1 VRHEKN
7 RKPGRP
13 ISLLSLSDEDRAE
26 LERRIKAPTA
36 SKRDSLRASIVLK
49 RAAMGQAEAAE
60 SLGCSEACVSRWTAR
75 FRREGLAGLKDAPGR
90 GRKPYLDPSRV
101 ETVITRVN
109 RPPKGHARWS
119 VRTMARE
126 SGVSRSSVSR
136 IWRANDLKPH
146 LKKGFKL
153 SDDPDFERK
162 FWDVVGLYLDPPE
175 RALVLCC
182 DEKSQCQALER
193 TQRALPLVSGHAK
206 TFTHDYIRHG
216 TLTLFAALNYLD
228 GKVVG
233 RLGENHTHK
242 EWLLFLKQIDRELP
256 RGRDAAP
263 DPRQLRHAQEGG
275 SHILDGE
282 AERRV
287 REAARRETLR
297 HALHADVK
305 QLAQPGR
312 ALLRR
317 HHAAGAAQ
325 RQLRQRQG
333 ARATH
338 TGLHRRAQS
347 GAETVCL
354 EGGWQGDPGKDTARQ
369 TETRG
374 DAIRQPH
381 LRDRA
386 LEAASSMMPDQNSAA
401 PLYAQM

>member
-1 VRHEKN
+1 MKT
-7 RKPGRP
+7 KQKPGPGRP
-13 ISLLSLSDEDRAE
+13 ISLLSLTDEDRAE

-49 RAAMGQAEAAE
+49 RAALGQAEAAE

-75 FRREGLAGLKDAPGR
+75 FRRKGLAGLKDAPGR

-153 SDDPDFERK
+153 SNDPDFERK

-228 GKVVG
+228 GKVVR
-233 RLGENHTHK
+233 RLEENHTHK
-242 EWLLFLKQIDRELP
+242 EWLLFLKQIDRECPVGVTLHLVLDNYATHKKEEVTSWME
-256 RGRDAAP
+256 RRNAAHEK
-263 DPRQLRHAQEGG
+263 RHGVKRIVPHFTPTSSSWLNLVERFFGDITQQALLNDSFGSVRELAQR
-275 SHILDGE
+275 ILDYI
-282 AERRV
+282 
-287 REAARRETLR
+287 AAHNLEPKRYVWR
-297 HALHADVK
+297 ADGMAILEK
-305 QLAQPGR
+305 I
-312 ALLRR
+312 
-317 HHAAGAAQ
+317 
-325 RQLRQRQG
+325 
-333 ARATH
+333 
-338 TGLHRRAQS
+338 RRARQKL
-347 GAETVCL
+347 AE
-354 EGGWQGDPGKDTARQ
+354 
-369 TETRG
+369 
-374 DAIRQPH
+374 
-381 LRDRA
+381 
-386 LEAASSMMPDQNSAA
+386 
-401 PLYAQM
+401 AQ

>member
-1 VRHEKN
+1 MKT
-7 RKPGRP
+7 KQKPGPGRP
-13 ISLLSLSDEDRAE
+13 ISLLSLTDEDRAE

-49 RAAMGQAEAAE
+49 RAALGQAEAAE

-75 FRREGLAGLKDAPGR
+75 FRRKGLAGLKDAPGR

-153 SDDPDFERK
+153 SNDPDFERK

-228 GKVVG
+228 GKVVR
-233 RLGENHTHK
+233 RLEENHTRK
-242 EWLLFLKQIDRELP
+242 EWLLFLKQIDRECPVGVTLH
-256 RGRDAAP
+256 
-263 DPRQLRHAQEGG
+263 L
-275 SHILDGE
+275 ILDNYATHKKE
-282 AERRV
+282 EVTSWMERRNAAHEKRHGVKRIVPHFTPTSSSWLNLVERFFGDITQQALLNDSFGSV
-287 REAARRETLR
+287 RE
-297 HALHADVK
+297 
-305 QLAQPGR
+305 LAQRILDYIAAHNLEPKRYVWR
-312 ALLRR
+312 ADGMAILEKI
-317 HHAAGAAQ
+317 
-325 RQLRQRQG
+325 
-333 ARATH
+333 
-338 TGLHRRAQS
+338 RRARQKL
-347 GAETVCL
+347 AE
-354 EGGWQGDPGKDTARQ
+354 
-369 TETRG
+369 
-374 DAIRQPH
+374 
-381 LRDRA
+381 
-386 LEAASSMMPDQNSAA
+386 
-401 PLYAQM
+401 AQ

>member
-1 VRHEKN
+1 MKT
-7 RKPGRP
+7 KQKPGPGRP
-13 ISLLSLSDEDRAE
+13 ISLLSLTDEDRAE

-49 RAAMGQAEAAE
+49 RAALGQAEAAE

-75 FRREGLAGLKDAPGR
+75 FRRKGLAGLKDAPGR

-153 SDDPDFERK
+153 SNDPDFERK

-228 GKVVG
+228 GKVVR
-233 RLGENHTHK
+233 RLEENHTHK
-242 EWLLFLKQIDRELP
+242 EWLLFLKQIDRECPVGVTLH
-256 RGRDAAP
+256 
-263 DPRQLRHAQEGG
+263 L
-275 SHILDGE
+275 ILDNYATHKKE
-282 AERRV
+282 EVTSWMERRNAAHEKRHGVKRIVPHFTPTSSSWLNLVERFFGDITQQALLNDSFGSV
-287 REAARRETLR
+287 RE
-297 HALHADVK
+297 
-305 QLAQPGR
+305 LAQRILDYIAAHNLEPKRYVWR
-312 ALLRR
+312 ADGMAILEKI
-317 HHAAGAAQ
+317 
-325 RQLRQRQG
+325 
-333 ARATH
+333 
-338 TGLHRRAQS
+338 RRARQKL
-347 GAETVCL
+347 AE
-354 EGGWQGDPGKDTARQ
+354 
-369 TETRG
+369 
-374 DAIRQPH
+374 
-381 LRDRA
+381 
-386 LEAASSMMPDQNSAA
+386 
-401 PLYAQM
+401 AQ